1 MFEQFKQDKI
11 NVNEININY
20 KIGGKGEPL
29 LLLHGYPQSHILW
42 RKIAPLFAENYTV
55 ICPDLR
61 GYGDSDK
68 PESDKSHL
76 AYSKKNMGLDQN
88 ELMKK
93 LGFNEYF
100 LVGHDRGGRVAHRM
114 AIDYKENIK
123 KISVLDIVP
132 TSHVFKNTNALLA
145 RRYYHWFFLIQSFPH
160 PETMIGNDP
169 EYYIRSKLK
178 MWGANDEYLTED
190 VLQEYLRCFT
200 PETIHASCEDYRAGA
215 SIDLKH
221 HEEDLHKKIS
231 CPLQVLWG
239 AKATVEELYDPVKVW
254 KEWAINVEGKS
265 IDCGHFLPEESP
277 IETYDA
283 IIKFLKK

>member
-114 AIDYKENIK
+114 AIDYKANIK

-283 IIKFLKK
+283 IIKFFKK